1 MEEDPLMT
9 PRMARGLHHMT
20 PQMVWAPH
28 QQVEDIMDLPYQ
40 VETPTEVDQTM
51 PHNFMVLVAH
61 LRDLGQGTFMVHLTH
76 IIKTAHLSQI
86 YLIMA
91 WTILKI
97 CLPMYQVLTMKN

>member
-1 MEEDPLMT
+1 
-9 PRMARGLHHMT
+9 MARGPHHMT

-28 QQVEDIMDLPYQ
+28 QQVEDLMALPYQ
-40 VETPTEVDQTM
+40 DQVETLTEVDPTM

-76 IIKTAHLSQI
+76 IIKIMAHLSQMKEGTMI
-86 YLIMA
+86 SLIMA

-97 CLPMYQVLTMKN
+97 CLPMYQVQTMKN

>member
-9 PRMARGLHHMT
+9 PQMARGPHHMT
-20 PQMVWAPH
+20 PQMVWA
-28 QQVEDIMDLPYQ
+28 QQVGDLMALQYQ
-40 VETPTEVDQTM
+40 VETPTEVDLTM

-86 YLIMA
+86 SLIMA